1 MPGFI
6 HGELEQKILI
16 LYILSRLA
24 EPVPFDML
32 LDMSLCDDGI
42 HYFDFT
48 ERLSELVDTGHVTCL
63 EEKLYRITD
72 KGRRTAEICETELP
86 YTVRMRCN
94 RNADKCNRV
103 LRRQEQVRTSAEAR
117 LNGTFTARMILDD
130 DIGNLM
136 DLQVMAPD
144 KTFADKLI
152 RHFQRNPER
161 VYHRLM
167 NLLLAEEAEPEQSP
181 EKPESV
187 TTPGNPETVTP
198 PRKPENVTPPGNPE
212 TVTVP
217 QKPETVT
224 PPEKPEGGTIPKTSE
239 VISAPTPDEPEK
251 R

>member
-48 ERLSELVDTGHVTCL
+48 ERLSELVDTGHVACP

-86 YTVRMRCN
+86 YTVRVRCN
-94 RNADKCNRV
+94 RNADKCNRA
-103 LRRQEQVRTSAEAR
+103 LRRQGQVRSSAEAR

-144 KTFADKLI
+144 KAFADKLI
-152 RHFQRNPER
+152 RHFQGKPER
-161 VYHRLM
+161 LYHRLM
-167 NLLLAEEAEPEQSP
+167 NLLLEEEPEPEQAA
-181 EKPESV
+181 EKA
-187 TTPGNPETVTP
+187 ETVTSQ
-198 PRKPENVTPPGNPE
+198 E
-212 TVTVP
+212 
-217 QKPETVT
+217 KPETVT
-224 PPEKPEGGTIPKTSE
+224 APGKTEGGTIPENPE
-239 VISAPTPDEPEK
+239 VISAPETDEPEK

>member
-48 ERLSELVDTGHVTCL
+48 ERLSELVDTGHVACP
-63 EEKLYRITD
+63 EEKFYRITD
-72 KGRRTAEICETELP
+72 KGRRTAGICETELP

-94 RNADKCNRV
+94 RNADKCNRA
-103 LRRQEQVRTSAEAR
+103 LRRQEQVRSSAEAR

-161 VYHRLM
+161 LYHRLM
-167 NLLLAEEAEPEQSP
+167 NLLLEEEPEPEQSP

-187 TTPGNPETVTP
+187 TAPETPKTVTAP
-198 PRKPENVTPPGNPE
+198 QKPENVTPPG
-212 TVTVP
+212 
-217 QKPETVT
+217 KPESVT
-224 PPEKPEGGTIPKTSE
+224 PPGKPESVTASGKPEGGTIPETPE
-239 VISAPTPDEPEK
+239 VISAPAPDEPET